1 MGWRQTLVWLHRDLG
16 FFGLGLTVVYA
27 VSGVAV
33 NHREHWDYNH
43 AVTRTVH
50 EVGRPAVLLGGGAGT
65 DGELA
70 RARQAELVTSLSRAL
85 GRAEAPRK
93 AFWRAPDRL
102 GLFYADGETDVVD
115 YTPSRGTA
123 EWTRKTP
130 RPVLREFNMLHLN
143 ERRQAWTYV
152 ADGYALVLLFLGV
165 SGVLIVK
172 GPKGLRGRGGML
184 AVAGVLVPLLAL
196 WLG

>member
-1 MGWRQTLVWLHRDLG
+1 MGWRNTLVWLHRDLG

-27 VSGVAV
+27 VSGLAV
-33 NHREHWDYNH
+33 NHREHWDYNNT
-43 AVTRTVH
+43 VTRTVH
-50 EVGRPAVLLGGGAGT
+50 DVGRASTLLGDGSGA
-65 DGELA
+65 DGALA
-70 RARQAELVTSLSRAL
+70 RARQGELVALVSTAL
-85 GRAEAPRK
+85 GRQDTPRK

-102 GLFYADGETDVVD
+102 GMFYADGEQDVVD
-115 YTPSRGTA
+115 YSPTTGVA

-130 RPVLREFNMLHLN
+130 RPILRQFNVLHLN

-172 GPKGLRGRGGML
+172 GAKGLRGRGGML
-184 AVAGVLVPLLAL
+184 VVAGVLLPVLVLAIS
-196 WLG
+196 